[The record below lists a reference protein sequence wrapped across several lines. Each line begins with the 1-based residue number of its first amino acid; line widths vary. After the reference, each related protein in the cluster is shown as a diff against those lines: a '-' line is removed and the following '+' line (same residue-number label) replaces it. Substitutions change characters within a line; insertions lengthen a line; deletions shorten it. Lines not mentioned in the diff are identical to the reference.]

1 MRRCHAAATCRPQP
15 AINDTLFVRHNHDV
29 VAAAIV
35 LGNHV
40 GHGRC
45 QGGGIRRQLFTKI
58 ETQGVIFGRSTALL
72 LLGPLIYVIAT
83 ADNTEMTSHIG
94 TFGVF
99 WRQRSEE
106 HTSELQSLMRIS
118 YAVFC
123 LKKKKK

>member
-72 LLGPLIYVIAT
+72 LLGPLIYVI
-83 ADNTEMTSHIG
+83 
-94 TFGVF
+94 
-99 WRQRSEE
+99 RSEE
-106 HTSELQSLMRIS
+106 RRVGKECVSTCRSRWSP
-118 YAVFC
+118 YP
-123 LKKKKK
+123 LKKKIASIV